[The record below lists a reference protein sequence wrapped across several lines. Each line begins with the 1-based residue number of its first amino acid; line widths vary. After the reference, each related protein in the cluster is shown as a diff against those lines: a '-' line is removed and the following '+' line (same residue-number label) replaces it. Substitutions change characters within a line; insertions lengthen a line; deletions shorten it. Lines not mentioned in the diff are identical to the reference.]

1 MKFGKEKYE
10 EFVSPEIEIKSQEEQ
25 DSVSF
30 TSLVD
35 GSFFSSPL
43 VKRQIPFI
51 MMFFALCIISISI
64 RNSTEK
70 AYRSKS
76 SLESKVRELKYE
88 STSITAGLMFI
99 SKQSEVLKRIEKSN
113 LGLIE
118 SSEPPMKII
127 VKKEVL
133 CR

>member
-1 MKFGKEKYE
+1 MKFGRDKYE
-10 EFVSPEIEIKSQEEQ
+10 EFVSPEIEIQSQEEQ

-51 MMFFALCIISISI
+51 MMFFVLCILSISI

-70 AYRSKS
+70 AYRTKSK
-76 SLESKVRELKYE
+76 LESKVRELKYE
-88 STSITAGLMFI
+88 STSISAGLMFI
-99 SKQSEVLKRIEKSN
+99 SKQSEVLKRIEKAN
-113 LGLIE
+113 IGLIE
-118 SSEPPMKII
+118 SNQPPIKI
-127 VKKEVL
+127 VVEEEVL
-133 CR
+133 CP